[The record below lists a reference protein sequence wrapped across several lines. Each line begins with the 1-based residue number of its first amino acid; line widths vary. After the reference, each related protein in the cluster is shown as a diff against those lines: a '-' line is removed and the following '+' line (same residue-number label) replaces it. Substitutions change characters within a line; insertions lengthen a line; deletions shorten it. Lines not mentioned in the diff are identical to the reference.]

1 MCDLKKCNCRGFF
14 KQWREMVYVYFAT
27 GESVPYAHH
36 QKPAI
41 SCAFGA
47 RCVLLFTAEN
57 MKGLSRLPLNFFAQH
72 Y

>member
-1 MCDLKKCNCRGFF
+1 
-14 KQWREMVYVYFAT
+14 MVYVYFTT
-27 GESVPYAHH
+27 GEFVPRVHH
-36 QKPAI
+36 QEPAI

-47 RCVLLFTAEN
+47 WHVLHVLLFTAEN